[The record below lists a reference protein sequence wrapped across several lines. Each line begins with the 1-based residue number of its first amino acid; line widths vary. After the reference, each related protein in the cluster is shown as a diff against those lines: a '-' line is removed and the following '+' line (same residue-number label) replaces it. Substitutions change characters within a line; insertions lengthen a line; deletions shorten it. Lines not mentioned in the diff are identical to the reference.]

1 MTPKSVLILAASA
14 AIAFPAV
21 APGWANASAFVLGGG
36 LANVCSRAAV
46 GGLADDKS
54 LETCTLALQ
63 TELLS
68 GRDLAGTYVNRG
80 VMELRRKQYDLAR
93 ADFDRAV
100 KIAPDMGEAFVNRG
114 AAYIAQRQY
123 AMGRDEID
131 RGLRLGSDEPEKA
144 YFNRALANEGLDDMK
159 AAYFDYLKASELAPD
174 WDAPK
179 KELTRFTVSQP

>member
-14 AIAFPAV
+14 AVILPA
-21 APGWANASAFVLGGG
+21 AAHGSAFVLGGG
-36 LANVCSRAAV
+36 LANVCSQAAV

-54 LETCTLALQ
+54 LETCTLSIE

-80 VMELRRKQYDLAR
+80 VIELRRKQYEQAR
-93 ADFDRAV
+93 SDFDRAV

-123 AMGRDEID
+123 AVGLAEID
-131 RGLRLGSDEPEKA
+131 KGLKLGSDEPEKA
-144 YFNRALANEGLDDMK
+144 YYNRALANEGLDDMK
-159 AAYFDYLKASELAPD
+159 AAYFDYLKASQLAPD
-174 WDAPK
+174 WDAPR

>member
-1 MTPKSVLILAASA
+1 MTPKSVLILAA
-14 AIAFPAV
+14 AFTFT
-21 APGWANASAFVLGGG
+21 APLAANASAFVLGSG
-36 LANVCSRAAV
+36 LAGVCSRAAI
-46 GGLADDKS
+46 GGLSDNKS
-54 LETCTLALQ
+54 LETCSLSLE

-68 GRDLAGTYVNRG
+68 GRELAGTYVNRG
-80 VMELRRKQYDLAR
+80 VIELRRKEYGRAQ

-123 AMGRDEID
+123 ATGLAEID
-131 RGLRLGSDEPEKA
+131 KGLKLGSDEPEKA
-144 YFNRALANEGLDDMK
+144 YYNRALANEGLDDMK

>member
-1 MTPKSVLILAASA
+1 MTPKSVLILAAAFAITAPA
-14 AIAFPAV
+14 A
-21 APGWANASAFVLGGG
+21 ANASSFVLGGG

-46 GGLADDKS
+46 GGLSDEKS
-54 LETCTLALQ
+54 LETCSLAIQ
-63 TELLS
+63 TELMA

-80 VMELRRKQYDLAR
+80 VIELRRKAYDKAR

-100 KIAPDMGEAFVNRG
+100 KISPDMGEAFVNRG

-123 AMGRDEID
+123 AMGLAEID
-131 RGLRLGSDEPEKA
+131 KGLKLGSDEPEKA
-144 YFNRALANEGLDDMK
+144 YYNRALANEGLDDMK
-159 AAYFDYLKASELAPD
+159 AAYFDYLKASELKPD

>member
-14 AIAFPAV
+14 AIALPA
-21 APGWANASAFVLGGG
+21 AANASAFVLGGG
-36 LANVCSRAAV
+36 LASVCSQAAV

-54 LETCTLALQ
+54 LDTCTLALQ

-68 GRDLAGTYVNRG
+68 GRDLAGTYINRG
-80 VMELRRKQYDLAR
+80 VIELRRKQYDLAR

-123 AMGRDEID
+123 ATGRDEID
-131 RGLRLGSDEPEKA
+131 KGLKLGSDEPEKA
-144 YFNRALANEGLDDMK
+144 YYNRALANEGLDDMK
-159 AAYFDYLKASELAPD
+159 AAYFDYLKALELKPD
-174 WDAPK
+174 WEAPR

>member
-1 MTPKSVLILAASA
+1 MTPKTVLILAASA
-14 AIAFPAV
+14 AMLLPAT
-21 APGWANASAFVLGGG
+21 GNASSFVLGGA
-36 LANVCSRAAV
+36 LARVCSQAAV

-63 TELLS
+63 TEPLT

-80 VMELRRKQYDLAR
+80 VIELRRKQYGLAQ

-114 AAYIAQRQY
+114 AAFIAQRQY
-123 AMGRDEID
+123 AQGLVEID
-131 RGLRLGSDEPEKA
+131 KGLRLGSDEPEKA

-159 AAYFDYLKASELAPD
+159 AAYFDYRKALELKPD

-179 KELTRFTVSQP
+179 KELARFTVTQP